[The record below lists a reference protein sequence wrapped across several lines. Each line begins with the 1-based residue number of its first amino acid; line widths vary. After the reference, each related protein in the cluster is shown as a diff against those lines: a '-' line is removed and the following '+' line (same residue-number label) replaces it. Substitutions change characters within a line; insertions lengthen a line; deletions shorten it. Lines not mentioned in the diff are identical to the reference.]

1 MISNEH
7 GLPSL
12 WVEVAPPRGIVAHP
26 LMVRLAALRGIAGVN
41 LTDNA
46 QASIRMSALVFAAML
61 KQTLNLPLMLNF
73 TCRDRNL
80 IALKADLLGAA
91 ALGVEA
97 VVALAG
103 DRPGGDR
110 RTVFEVNT
118 TGLLRAIAELNNGQ
132 LDFRGAPLKT
142 RPSLISGTVANP
154 NRTDWRRELELLERK
169 AAAGA
174 RFVITQP
181 VFDPEPAMR
190 FIEAA
195 HGLSLPVV
203 LGILPIKSAAMARY
217 LSERIKELGAA
228 ASHLDRYRGLSDEH
242 ARRSSIAHSLT
253 LMEVLG
259 PRVSGFNLMSGGGPS
274 LAIELALEYAGRRHT
289 AASMC

>member
-1 MISNEH
+1 VIINQRR
-7 GLPSL
+7 LPWL

-26 LMVRLAALRGIAGVN
+26 LIVRLAELRGIAGVN

-46 QASIRMSALVFAAML
+46 QASIRMSTLVFAAML
-61 KQTLNLPLMLNF
+61 KQALDLPLMLYV

-103 DRPGGDR
+103 DRPDSGR

-118 TGLLRAIAELNNGQ
+118 MGLLRVISELNGGR
-132 LDFRGAPLKT
+132 LDSRGALLKT
-142 RPSLISGTVANP
+142 LPALIPGAVANP
-154 NRTDWRRELELLERK
+154 NRIDWRRELDLLERK

-174 RFVITQP
+174 KFVITQP
-181 VFDPEPAMR
+181 VFDAEPALR

-195 HGLSLPVV
+195 HRLSLRVV
-203 LGILPIKSAAMARY
+203 LGILPIKSAAIARY
-217 LSERIKELGAA
+217 LKDRIKELDAA
-228 ASHLDRYRGLSDEH
+228 ASYLDRYWRLSDEQ
-242 ARRSSIAHSLT
+242 ARDLSIVRSLE

-274 LAIELALEYAGRRHT
+274 LAVALALEYTGRRQA
-289 AASMC
+289 AASMH